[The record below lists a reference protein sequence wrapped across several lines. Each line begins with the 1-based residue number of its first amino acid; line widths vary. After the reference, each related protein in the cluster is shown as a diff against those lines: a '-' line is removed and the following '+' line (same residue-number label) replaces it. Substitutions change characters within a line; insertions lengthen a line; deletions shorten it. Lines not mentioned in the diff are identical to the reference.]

1 MTSQVEILFKKNQFQ
16 YYIRLGNDILGL
28 MLNNYYNYWEHVW
41 VVQGKGKAA
50 GEASEHCIGSSSVLV
65 VKGLGA
71 YADQS
76 QLLWMWCSCNMV
88 RFLVSQK
95 KKKRLVEICCY
106 SFCLLKMD
114 LHLVVASNLEGPN
127 SQLDLKLV
135 VQEFKLAQNQVRLN
149 IVYY

>member
-16 YYIRLGNDILGL
+16 YYIRQGNEILGL

-71 YADQS
+71 YADLQA
-76 QLLWMWCSCNMV
+76 QA
-88 RFLVSQK
+88 VSWQ
-95 KKKRLVEICCY
+95 
-106 SFCLLKMD
+106 
-114 LHLVVASNLEGPN
+114 
-127 SQLDLKLV
+127 
-135 VQEFKLAQNQVRLN
+135 
-149 IVYY
+149 